1 VWSPATDPL
10 RFSAG
15 RATDSPWDLASSVA
29 TPAQSRDFHFSIPL
43 TPTLPKEH
51 RREYQLARAAPS
63 ARPLGSTKL
72 TTQNTFDWFDPDF
85 AARSSRASIRRFVL
99 SASRPG
105 HPFRGP
111 QLPALPKVV
120 RSPKPATP
128 RSISRGPKPAKA
140 FTRRRCLSPISA
152 INLLSRAPAE
162 RLNSRALGLRLSAV
176 LFPPRAPN
184 PHQRV
189 SQ

>member
-111 QLPALPKVV
+111 QLPALPRSSGRQNQLPLDPPSVG
-120 RSPKPATP
+120 RSPKKPSLGEDVSHQSLQSTCCHGHPQNASTLELWAYACP
-128 RSISRGPKPAKA
+128 PSSSRPEHRTHTNA
-140 FTRRRCLSPISA
+140 
-152 INLLSRAPAE
+152 
-162 RLNSRALGLRLSAV
+162 
-176 LFPPRAPN
+176 
-184 PHQRV
+184 
-189 SQ
+189 